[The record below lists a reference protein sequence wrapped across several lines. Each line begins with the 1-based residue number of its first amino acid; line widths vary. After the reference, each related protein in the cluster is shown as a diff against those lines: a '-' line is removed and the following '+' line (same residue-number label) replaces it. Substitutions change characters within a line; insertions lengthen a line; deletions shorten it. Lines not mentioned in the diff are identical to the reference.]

1 LGLLVGN
8 TGTNKYQQIQTDAG
22 VSGMCA
28 GYNTPGSFLTSPPPV
43 MAQDR
48 RRQLLSHSSLY
59 SVTFDQC
66 QQACDGS
73 SQCVGFSFGVIPPPP
88 PSPPWSPQWPSR
100 PPQSPTPS
108 SPTWGADRRR
118 QLLQSSG
125 TGDCYLMTT
134 SPRAVD
140 TNTQYTGSASCYAK
154 GDPTASDCDKGND
167 AA

>member
-88 PSPPWSPQWPSR
+88 PSPPR
-100 PPQSPTPS
+100 PPRPP
-108 SPTWGADRRR
+108 PWFGGADRRR

>member
-1 LGLLVGN
+1 MLGLLVGN
-8 TGTNKYQQIQTDAG
+8 TGTNKYQQIQNDAG

-28 GYNTPGSFLTSPPPV
+28 GYNTPGSFFTSPPPV
-43 MAQDR
+43 VAQDR
-48 RRQLLSHSSLY
+48 RRQLLQSLS

-66 QQACDGS
+66 QEACDGS
-73 SQCVGFSFGVIPPPP
+73 SQCMGFSFGVIDEK
-88 PSPPWSPQWPSR
+88 WM
-100 PPQSPTPS
+100 
-108 SPTWGADRRR
+108 DRRR

-140 TNTQYTGSASCYAK
+140 TNTEYTGSASCYGK
-154 GDPTASDCDKGND
+154 GDPTASDCDTGND

>member
-1 LGLLVGN
+1 MLGLLVGN

-28 GYNTPGSFLTSPPPV
+28 GYNTRGSFLTSPPPV
-43 MAQDR
+43 VAQDR
-48 RRQLLSHSSLY
+48 RRQLLQSLS

-66 QQACDGS
+66 QEACDGS
-73 SQCVGFSFGVIPPPP
+73 SQCMGFSFGVIPSSPPP
-88 PSPPWSPQWPSR
+88 PSPPPPQWSG
-100 PPQSPTPS
+100 
-108 SPTWGADRRR
+108 GANRRR

-125 TGDCYLMTT
+125 TGDCYLMTS

-154 GDPTASDCDKGND
+154 GDPTASDCDTGND